1 MRDKKMETRS
11 YTFEIRTSTNEEG
24 RGILE
29 GRPIVYDRETDLG
42 FFRERIEPGALN
54 KTDLRDVRFLVNHDT
69 NMIPLAR
76 SRNNNESST
85 MQLFV
90 DEDGMRIRVKLDI
103 EHNSQAR
110 NLYSAVERGDIDGM
124 SFMFSI
130 NGQEWEDLKS
140 DSPLRRITDIA
151 SVIEVSAVTFPAYE
165 ETEIHARCVDVL
177 ESARATLE
185 SVPDPLE
192 SERRALDIEK
202 ERQLALVN
210 MKKEEAHA

>member
-110 NLYSAVERGDIDGM
+110 NLYSCLLYT
-124 SFMFSI
+124 S
-130 NGQEWEDLKS
+130 
-140 DSPLRRITDIA
+140 
-151 SVIEVSAVTFPAYE
+151 
-165 ETEIHARCVDVL
+165 RCV
-177 ESARATLE
+177 
-185 SVPDPLE
+185 
-192 SERRALDIEK
+192 
-202 ERQLALVN
+202 
-210 MKKEEAHA
+210 